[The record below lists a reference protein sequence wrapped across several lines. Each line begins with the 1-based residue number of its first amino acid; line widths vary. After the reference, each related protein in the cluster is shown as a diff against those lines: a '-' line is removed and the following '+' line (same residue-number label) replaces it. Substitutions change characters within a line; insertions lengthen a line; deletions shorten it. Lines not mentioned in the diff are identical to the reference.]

1 MEGAAIFPPTL
12 VSSSE
17 DDEVPYGGLWHG
29 SDSEDADVEWIP
41 RVIRLG
47 VTERYGPSNRRHG
60 RPMGLGPEDVNV
72 NTMPPWGRRHFG

>member
-1 MEGAAIFPPTL
+1 MEGAAIFPPPL

-17 DDEVPYGGLWHG
+17 DDEVPYGGLWDG

-47 VTERYGPSNRRHG
+47 VT
-60 RPMGLGPEDVNV
+60 
-72 NTMPPWGRRHFG
+72 